1 VSINWAS
8 IYSTPIGSIL
18 SDFTPQ
24 SFTQLLVEGSQRQL
38 TSLQNT
44 VTQDSSLISAWTTL
58 QSDAQVVNGDL
69 TSLSLPST
77 FQQLIA
83 TSSNPSIM
91 TASDSSAQPGTYS
104 LTVDQLAQAEIDQG
118 QPPTAIT
125 SDNTALGFSG
135 TFQIYTGSAAPST
148 DISVTSSDTLQQIA
162 NAITAAN
169 TGVTASTE
177 QLANGNWTI
186 AIQGN
191 ATGSANNI
199 HYVAVSP
206 SSGTSSPLYQLG
218 LWNTSLST
226 PTYFS
231 GEQLQVAQDAAVNF
245 GSTASTSNE
254 ISSSTNTFTSLIP
267 GLTVNVASVGSAT
280 ITVGPNTT
288 AMAQSVKQFVADWNQ
303 WVTDTQKLADAG
315 TVTSTDT
322 GTGANYHYQSNP
334 NQVISSTQPQAVINT
349 IQTVMGQTL
358 GTGTYQSLA
367 DIGLTF
373 QGNGQISVNQSVLT
387 NALSSKPAGV
397 GALFQQLNTLLN
409 PGSGILGPLQ
419 GFYSGGNSVTGE
431 AIAYET
437 TQKTQTQSQVTLLKN
452 QLNAQE
458 QQAIIQY
465 GQWVNQVARYSQE
478 ESLITTLFN
487 QNTSNPSTSSGG

>member
-1 VSINWAS
+1 MSINWAS
-8 IYSTPIGSIL
+8 IYATPIGSIL
-18 SDFTPQ
+18 SDFTPE

-38 TSLQNT
+38 TALQNT
-44 VTQDSSLISAWTTL
+44 VTQDSALIQAWTTL
-58 QSDAQVVNGDL
+58 QSDAQVVNGDI

-77 FQQLIA
+77 FQQLTA
-83 TSSNPSIM
+83 TSSNPRIL

-135 TFQIYTGSAAPST
+135 TFQIYTGSTAPST
-148 DISVTSSDTLQQIA
+148 DIAVTSTDTLQQIA
-162 NAITAAN
+162 DAITAAN

-177 QLANGNWTI
+177 QLANGDWTI

-191 ATGSANNI
+191 TTGSANSI

-206 SSGTSSPLYQLG
+206 ASGTSSPLYQLG

-231 GEQLQVAQDAAVNF
+231 GEQLQVAQNAAVNF
-245 GSTASTSNE
+245 GATASTANAL
-254 ISSSTNTFTSLIP
+254 SSSTNTFTSLVP
-267 GLTVNVASVGSAT
+267 GLTITVASVGSAT
-280 ITVGPNTT
+280 ITVGPNVT
-288 AMAQSVKQFVADWNQ
+288 AMQQSVQQFATDWNQ

-315 TVTSTDT
+315 TVTSTGT
-322 GTGANYHYQSNP
+322 GTGSTYQYQSNA
-334 NQVISSTQPQAVINT
+334 NQVISSTQPQTVINT
-349 IQTVMGQTL
+349 IQTLMGQTL

-373 QGNGQISVNQSVLT
+373 QGNGQIAINSSALT
-387 NALSSKPAGV
+387 NALSSDPAGV

-409 PGSGILGPLQ
+409 PGNGTLGPLQ
-419 GFYSGGNSVTGE
+419 GFYSGGHSVTGE
-431 AIAYET
+431 AVAYET
-437 TQKTQTQSQVTLLKN
+437 AQKSQTQSQITLLQN

-465 GQWVNQVARYSQE
+465 GQWVNQVAQYSQE
-478 ESLITTLFN
+478 DSLITTLFN
-487 QNTSNPSTSSGG
+487 QNSGNNSTSSGG